1 MATVKKKT
9 SEGAI
14 MKTTA
19 KIPLDLWKEVK
30 KVCVDQEMDLAD
42 AINQGLRMLMAQH
55 QRGIPAKSKPA

>member
-9 SEGAI
+9 SGDEGAI

-30 KVCVDQEMDLAD
+30 KVCVDQEIDFAD
-42 AINQGLRMLMAQH
+42 AIPIGH
-55 QRGIPAKSKPA
+55 RGKPLSK